1 MCVVCYSTETSKS
14 EHDLQHDLCEEKE
27 RESLEFWIGN
37 FCDVMRTIFYITN
50 FLMERRRRL

>member
-14 EHDLQHDLCEEKE
+14 KHDLQHDLCEEKE

-50 FLMERRRRL
+50 FLIL